1 MASQSTRRKSWRVV
15 TPLVAIAALGLT
27 ACSNSQ
33 EPTDQPGTTPPVWT
47 GQAAPGGT
55 HAEGGSEHVTT
66 TTSADNISVQ
76 LKDAKGSQ
84 VGTAT
89 LTETGGYVQITV
101 DAQGLTPGFHGL
113 HIHSVG
119 KCEPNSVA
127 PTGGEPGNFLSA
139 GGHYQVEGHT
149 GHPSSGDLT
158 SLEVREDGKAY
169 LVTTT
174 SAFTLDD
181 LKNGGK
187 GTALMIHA
195 GSDNFANIPN
205 RYTLP
210 DNAPVPDQQ
219 TLTTGD
225 AGGRVAC
232 GVING

>member
-1 MASQSTRRKSWRVV
+1 MASQFTRRKSWRVV

-27 ACSNSQ
+27 ACSNNE
-33 EPTDQPGTTPPVWT
+33 EPSDIPGTTPPVWT
-47 GQAAPGGT
+47 GAPAPT
-55 HAEGGSEHVTT
+55 DEHTEAGSPEATGE
-66 TTSADNISVQ
+66 ALSVQ

-89 LTETGGYVQITV
+89 IAEAGDHVKVTV
-101 DAQGLTPGFHGL
+101 NAQGLEPGFHGL

-139 GGHYQVEGHT
+139 GGHFQVEGHT
-149 GHPSSGDLT
+149 GHPASGDLT
-158 SLEVREDGKAY
+158 SLEVREDGMGY

-174 SAFTLDD
+174 DAFTLQD

-195 GSDNFANIPN
+195 NADNFGNIPN
-205 RYTLP
+205 RY
-210 DNAPVPDQQ
+210 APAPDQE
-219 TLTTGD
+219 TMATGD
-225 AGGRVAC
+225 AGARVAC
-232 GVING
+232 GVIKG